1 MYTDSED
8 KRQATVELDEEIDD
22 SLVPNADA
30 EEATEAER
38 NENDARRKT
47 ASKGGWRVRRT
58 NYTVSHGQMVC
69 LAAVAV
75 LVALCLVTSLIFFV
89 AAADMLWKEPKPAG
103 RDDGKEILTGGVL
116 GDQNA
121 SHPFADADEGNGLI
135 AWAPDN
141 ALKIVKTG
149 KSSNYV
155 ALVDC
160 SKKQV
165 IASHHAD
172 DKMYPASM
180 TKVMTLIVVAENLP
194 ERESLDVLLTVS
206 KDTYDAMTEAG
217 SSGVGMS
224 AGEKLTVES
233 MMYALML
240 KSDGMAALE
249 LANYIAGSEEAFVE
263 LMNRKAEEMGLQN
276 THFVNSTGLHDDDHY
291 STCRDI
297 ASIMNYAMS
306 MSLCRE
312 IMTTTSFNAPVSN
325 ADGFSFTYNL
335 YNNLLEPKQ
344 SEFKKNK
351 EKFHPNGFEIVAGKT
366 GFTDEAGTCLVT
378 YAERED
384 GSAYICVTADA
395 KSYNE
400 SIKDYIYIYENYA
413 GS

>member
-58 NYTVSHGQMVC
+58 NYTVSDGQMVC

-103 RDDGKEILTGGVL
+103 RDDGKEVLTGGVL

-224 AGEKLTVES
+224 AGEKLTV
-233 MMYALML
+233 
-240 KSDGMAALE
+240 
-249 LANYIAGSEEAFVE
+249 
-263 LMNRKAEEMGLQN
+263 
-276 THFVNSTGLHDDDHY
+276 
-291 STCRDI
+291 
-297 ASIMNYAMS
+297 
-306 MSLCRE
+306 
-312 IMTTTSFNAPVSN
+312 
-325 ADGFSFTYNL
+325 
-335 YNNLLEPKQ
+335 
-344 SEFKKNK
+344 
-351 EKFHPNGFEIVAGKT
+351 
-366 GFTDEAGTCLVT
+366 
-378 YAERED
+378 
-384 GSAYICVTADA
+384 
-395 KSYNE
+395 
-400 SIKDYIYIYENYA
+400 
-413 GS
+413 